1 MWNMFLL
8 QSRILYC
15 VVNKL
20 WNYLLENFVW
30 HKFCVDR
37 YMYKKVL
44 YIIHST
50 YRYFFIN
57 QLQLVLI
64 FVNVVNL
71 VQLHLINTQ
80 ISVCEDQGVWRSG
93 CVKIRVCEEQ
103 GVWRPGCVKIRV
115 CEDQGVWS
123 GCVKESLTGMYS
135 HGEQTDRRFTIMKL
149 ICFLSCDVR
158 ARAPAS

>member
-1 MWNMFLL
+1 MFLL

-30 HKFCVDR
+30 HKFCLDR

-115 CEDQGVWS
+115 CEDQCVWRS
-123 GCVKESLTGMYS
+123 GCVKIRVCDQGVWRNPWLVCTPMGSKPIDVSLS
-135 HGEQTDRRFTIMKL
+135 WNWCVF
-149 ICFLSCDVR
+149 
-158 ARAPAS
+158 

>member
-30 HKFCVDR
+30 HKFCLDC

-93 CVKIRVCEEQ
+93 CVKIRVCE
-103 GVWRPGCVKIRV
+103 
-115 CEDQGVWS
+115 DQGVWS
-123 GCVKESLTGMYS
+123 GCVKEPLTGMYS

-149 ICFLSCDVR
+149 MCFLSCDVR
-158 ARAPAS
+158 ARAPPSTN

>member
-37 YMYKKVL
+37 FMYKKVL

-93 CVKIRVCEEQ
+93 CVKIRVCE
-103 GVWRPGCVKIRV
+103 
-115 CEDQGVWS
+115 DQGVWS